1 MCNTH
6 LSIFHAVGM
15 VLGDSTMVLSDIV
28 PDFVQFIGFG
38 GKKTSNQESPPKYL
52 IILLTCPK
60 GKVEGTVSNKGFNLN
75 QKKGV
80 GPGHQGS
87 LIGSHSLKPKEC
99 LVGAGQAKNEQ
110 GKG

>member
-6 LSIFHAVGM
+6 LSIFYAVGM
-15 VLGDSTMVLSDIV
+15 VLGDRGHSKSVIV

-38 GKKTSNQESPPKYL
+38 GKKTSNQELPPKYL

-87 LIGSHSLKPKEC
+87 VIG
-99 LVGAGQAKNEQ
+99 VTA
-110 GKG
+110 